1 MATEEITAD
10 MIAQAIIA
18 AEQAGESGEA
28 DQLRAVLAEKFPNW
42 TPQLRS
48 EAPYQYSDEQ
58 LAKNAENQAVIR
70 SMENQEILDRQVPGV
85 PTLAS
90 YASGFMFAGE
100 HLDEIAS
107 GGDEGKKEELRQVQ
121 RAFGEEYPKTNIALR
136 MAGGITS
143 AIPLGSLAMT
153 QKMYK
158 YIQGLPWFW
167 RYTSSGL
174 TGGAIG
180 GVEGTISGTGI
191 QGEGQTGGYQT
202 RLENAMDRGIAGT
215 IWGIGGGLGGQGITD
230 TASVIWTRLKHS
242 LKDQSIAQIKELFG
256 LKTNQAAEVI
266 KKSIQDASAPL
277 SVLIN
282 RLSKGGSQAQLADAD
297 QAMASVLD
305 VINVS
310 GGPGASVITEKV
322 LGRAKTVAMGVDQS
336 LDRNIEKLPYIKGTT
351 QKEIKSGDAIK
362 MDAHDLAIASAQK
375 TAGARSKA
383 YQNAY
388 DQKINYAGADGQAIE
403 EVLSKIHVSVRQAA
417 MKRANIA
424 LQAENKELGQQSFE
438 VGKDGILIWTN
449 KPNMVQLD
457 YLKRALGELGYNLSN
472 VQKSMTQFVEHSDAR
487 LYRGLYTQLNNV
499 LKNVNKP
506 RGADGKVTGRSAYE
520 KAVHLGQDNI
530 TRRNALQVGANL
542 LDDTL
547 NVNQLKRMMKNAG
560 EAELEMA
567 RYGLRGSIEDTLGNV
582 KKSINSPDIDLNQMN
597 TLLKMLSS
605 DNSRRK
611 VIELL
616 GKTKAKSVFKMLD
629 MAEVALTLR
638 ASIAKGS
645 QTAQRTKAL
654 ETMKEATESGVL
666 TKTLDVRPLEASRE
680 LTQKI
685 LQSKQITGKRK
696 NLIMKEIANA
706 MLGTKGATV
715 KAQYRKLYD
724 AVKAGEATEDMML
737 QIAELISSRLTI
749 TPINFTTQLMEDTD
763 IEERAV
769 LGISNYL
776 QR

>member
-10 MIAQAIIA
+10 MIAKAILA

-48 EAPYQYSDEQ
+48 EAPYQYSEEQ
-58 LAKNAENQAVIR
+58 IRKNAENQAIIR

-85 PTLAS
+85 PTLS
-90 YASGFMFAGE
+90 SFASGFMFAGE

-107 GGDEGKKEELRQVQ
+107 GGDEGKKEELREVQ

-180 GVEGTISGTGI
+180 GVEGTISGVGI

-215 IWGIGGGLGGQGITD
+215 IWGAGGGLGGQGITD

-242 LKDQSIAQIKELFG
+242 LKDQSISQIKELFG

-266 KKSIQDASAPL
+266 KKTVQDASAPI

-310 GGPGASVITEKV
+310 GGPGASVVVDKV

-375 TAGARSKA
+375 TASARSKA
-383 YQNAY
+383 YNNAY
-388 DQKINYAGADGQAIE
+388 DQKIN
-403 EVLSKIHVSVRQAA
+403 
-417 MKRANIA
+417 
-424 LQAENKELGQQSFE
+424 
-438 VGKDGILIWTN
+438 
-449 KPNMVQLD
+449 
-457 YLKRALGELGYNLSN
+457 
-472 VQKSMTQFVEHSDAR
+472 
-487 LYRGLYTQLNNV
+487 
-499 LKNVNKP
+499 
-506 RGADGKVTGRSAYE
+506 
-520 KAVHLGQDNI
+520 
-530 TRRNALQVGANL
+530 
-542 LDDTL
+542 
-547 NVNQLKRMMKNAG
+547 
-560 EAELEMA
+560 
-567 RYGLRGSIEDTLGNV
+567 
-582 KKSINSPDIDLNQMN
+582 
-597 TLLKMLSS
+597 
-605 DNSRRK
+605 
-611 VIELL
+611 
-616 GKTKAKSVFKMLD
+616 
-629 MAEVALTLR
+629 
-638 ASIAKGS
+638 
-645 QTAQRTKAL
+645 
-654 ETMKEATESGVL
+654 
-666 TKTLDVRPLEASRE
+666 
-680 LTQKI
+680 
-685 LQSKQITGKRK
+685 
-696 NLIMKEIANA
+696 
-706 MLGTKGATV
+706 
-715 KAQYRKLYD
+715 
-724 AVKAGEATEDMML
+724 
-737 QIAELISSRLTI
+737 
-749 TPINFTTQLMEDTD
+749 
-763 IEERAV
+763 
-769 LGISNYL
+769 
-776 QR
+776 